1 MIDIVLAFL
10 GSLSLAVIFNVGRN
24 RFFWA
29 GLSGAAGWIAYSYL
43 YWMTGQVILSTFV
56 GAVVVGL
63 YSETAARCLKCPAT
77 VFSISGIFPLVPG
90 IGAYQ
95 TVEYLVADDLAQSAS
110 KGIET
115 LASAGCIAL
124 GIMLMSAV
132 FRVMKKVKENRKL
145 RKY

>member
-1 MIDIVLAFL
+1 MKEILLAFF
-10 GSLSLAVIFNVGRN
+10 GSLSLAITFNVGRN
-24 RFFWA
+24 RFVWA
-29 GLSGAAGWIAYSYL
+29 GLSGAVGWIAYSWL
-43 YWMTGQVILSTFV
+43 YEITGQVIVSTFV
-56 GAVVVGL
+56 GAVCVGL
-63 YSETAARCLKCPAT
+63 YSEIAARCLKCPAT

-95 TVEYLVADDLAQSAS
+95 TVEYIVGNELAQSAS

-132 FRVMKKVKENRKL
+132 FRVMKNVKKGRKTP
-145 RKY
+145 

>member
-1 MIDIVLAFL
+1 MAEIALAFL
-10 GSLSLAVIFNVGRN
+10 GSLSLAVIYNVGRN

-29 GLSGAAGWIAYSYL
+29 GLSGAVGWITYSCL
-43 YWMTGQVILSTFV
+43 YWMTGQVILSTFA
-56 GAVVVGL
+56 GAVVVGI

-95 TVEYLVADDLAQSAS
+95 TVEYMVGNDLAQSAS

-132 FRVMKKVKENRKL
+132 FRVLKKVREDRKVA
-145 RKY
+145 